1 MKLYLIRHGETDY
14 NKMKRNQGQIDI
26 PLNEYGR
33 ELARKT
39 REGLAEVP
47 FDLCLC
53 SPLSRARETAEIILE
68 GRDIPIITDK
78 RLIEISFG
86 RYEGRCWNPDAWDE
100 EMPRD
105 FQCFFT
111 EPGRYEAPDDGETLE
126 HLEERTGEFLQDIC
140 HKKEYQNHTILVST
154 HGGALASMI
163 ANIKKLPKEKF
174 WGDGCS
180 HNCGVTILDVRNG
193 VPVILA
199 EDRIYY

>member
-78 RLIEISFG
+78 RLI
-86 RYEGRCWNPDAWDE
+86 
-100 EMPRD
+100 
-105 FQCFFT
+105 
-111 EPGRYEAPDDGETLE
+111 
-126 HLEERTGEFLQDIC
+126 
-140 HKKEYQNHTILVST
+140 
-154 HGGALASMI
+154 
-163 ANIKKLPKEKF
+163 
-174 WGDGCS
+174 
-180 HNCGVTILDVRNG
+180 
-193 VPVILA
+193 
-199 EDRIYY
+199 

>member
-68 GRDIPIITDK
+68 AVSYTHLTLPTI
-78 RLIEISFG
+78 RL
-86 RYEGRCWNPDAWDE
+86 
-100 EMPRD
+100 
-105 FQCFFT
+105 
-111 EPGRYEAPDDGETLE
+111 
-126 HLEERTGEFLQDIC
+126 
-140 HKKEYQNHTILVST
+140 V
-154 HGGALASMI
+154 
-163 ANIKKLPKEKF
+163 
-174 WGDGCS
+174 
-180 HNCGVTILDVRNG
+180 
-193 VPVILA
+193 
-199 EDRIYY
+199 

>member
-33 ELARKT
+33 ELAEKT

-68 GRDIPIITDK
+68 GRDIPIITDE

-86 RYEGRCWNPDAWDE
+86 RYEGRCWNPDTWDE

-105 FQCFFT
+105 LQCFFT
-111 EPGRYEAPDDGETLE
+111 EPGLCGIRQEG
-126 HLEERTGEFLQDIC
+126 RTGEFLGLRQSGCALGLSGRPGMRLCFHDKRLC
-140 HKKEYQNHTILVST
+140 
-154 HGGALASMI
+154 GAL
-163 ANIKKLPKEKF
+163 L
-174 WGDGCS
+174 S
-180 HNCGVTILDVRNG
+180 HAGVLFQKR
-193 VPVILA
+193 LA
-199 EDRIYY
+199 DAARRFAHPAHGRGG